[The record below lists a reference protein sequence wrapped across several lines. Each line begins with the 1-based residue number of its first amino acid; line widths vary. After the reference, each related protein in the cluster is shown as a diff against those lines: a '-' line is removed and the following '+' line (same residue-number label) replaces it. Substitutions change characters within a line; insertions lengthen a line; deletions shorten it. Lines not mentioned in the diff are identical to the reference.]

1 MVAFLSFV
9 GMNTIFLL
17 KALHVVGFVSWF
29 AGLFYLVRI
38 FVYHAE
44 ADDRAEPERG
54 ILTRQFILMEQRV
67 YGIISTPALVI
78 TWVAGLGMLA
88 LDLTGVAPFGY
99 FTAGTPGWMIVKL
112 FFLLLLTGY
121 HFYCGRLMAV
131 METGRRPWG
140 AWQLRLLNEVPTFL
154 LVIISFVAV
163 LGKGGRLNY
172 GYLALGMLLFSL
184 LVYRGAVAYRKRREK
199 MD

>member
-99 FTAGTPGWMIVKL
+99 FTAGTPGW
-112 FFLLLLTGY
+112 T
-121 HFYCGRLMAV
+121 CC
-131 METGRRPWG
+131 
-140 AWQLRLLNEVPTFL
+140 PT
-154 LVIISFVAV
+154 
-163 LGKGGRLNY
+163 
-172 GYLALGMLLFSL
+172 
-184 LVYRGAVAYRKRREK
+184 
-199 MD
+199 